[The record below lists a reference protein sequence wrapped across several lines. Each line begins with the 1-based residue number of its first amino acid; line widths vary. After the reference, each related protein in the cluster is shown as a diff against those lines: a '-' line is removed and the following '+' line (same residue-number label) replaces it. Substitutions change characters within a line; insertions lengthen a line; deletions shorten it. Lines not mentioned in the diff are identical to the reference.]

1 MTYCNTLI
9 DPLKERIEVE
19 KKSLDTIAKELC
31 GDTVKNPRQKV
42 IRLIKILLGEDIL
55 IKNAETLG
63 YDAKK
68 AVRIAADHG
77 KIVSEKD
84 VEESDNS
91 GQTNS
96 VMPPISSCQTAVQP
110 VKKEQVGDAGQC
122 KGQEQVSDVSIK
134 PAVCSRSSN
143 RVRTVNRIIHSE
155 TKTEQESGDMKEP
168 EQIVEELDE
177 VPVIKVPKELLMEI
191 KKLINLF
198 FLEAVKKAFTNES
211 GGLFMGN
218 LIVIPLMIAIPTLIG
233 AIVIGGIAMLFIIT
247 KDFI

>member
-63 YDAKK
+63 YDSKK

-77 KIVSEKD
+77 KIVSEKEVVD
-84 VEESDNS
+84 SNNS
-91 GQTNS
+91 GESNS

-110 VKKEQVGDAGQC
+110 VNTEPVGEIGQP
-122 KGQEQVSDVSIK
+122 KGQEKVLEE
-134 PAVCSRSSN
+134 PGACCRSSKA
-143 RVRTVNRIIHSE
+143 VRKVKKTDSDINEDDAGE
-155 TKTEQESGDMKEP
+155 TTEPKKAVEDLRDAP
-168 EQIVEELDE
+168 EINVPNEL
-177 VPVIKVPKELLMEI
+177 IMEI
-191 KKLINLF
+191 KR
-198 FLEAVKKAFTNES
+198 
-211 GGLFMGN
+211 
-218 LIVIPLMIAIPTLIG
+218 LIG
-233 AIVIGGIAMLFIIT
+233 LYSLKDVQTALELAIMDI
-247 KDFI
+247 